1 MPRVGGGNGA
11 DRPVPGP
18 ASSLRPRYSLYS
30 APVPAVLRRVR
41 RQAVLPIACAAL
53 AALLVV
59 VLLTFVPLSGDAPS
73 HLFQTWLYRHDGFQL
88 WNNLWYAGRYEFV
101 SYSVLYYPLAAH
113 IGELPLLAVA
123 AATLA
128 GSFAVLSRRE
138 WGQAARGPA
147 IAFTCTTTFVLIV
160 SGSYPFTAGAAC
172 ATAAILA
179 LQRRRRALFCVAV
192 VATLG
197 FSPLAF
203 AVLLAL
209 LAGLL
214 LGHPQPIDAARRHW
228 TALAIVVV
236 ALLAGVVLERAFP
249 SGGIYPY
256 NVTDALVVVLFS
268 LAGLYVTGKSPR
280 ARSLRMLFVAYLIL
294 NLFAFLFKSPV
305 GSNATRLFAVAGAPL
320 LWLAA
325 NVSRQRSQVIV
336 LPLLAATAALQV
348 GPWIR
353 DAYSAWGNSAASAT
367 YWRPAIDY
375 LRARGDD
382 QHRVE
387 AVATWG
393 HWEAYYLARAGFPLA
408 RGWFRQDDFPEN
420 RVLYD
425 HHLTAATYD
434 HWLRVLGVRYVI
446 LPDTTLDYSSAAEAR
461 LLRSGDSG
469 LQLVWRSEHLQIFEL
484 PAAAPIV
491 SAPPGD
497 RAATLIRLGHEGI
510 TFLAPDAGRYLIR
523 VRYSPYWQPH
533 APDACVA
540 RGPDGMT
547 DVTTAYPGVVDLTL
561 APSLDTVADAMTSSR
576 PNC

>member
-1 MPRVGGGNGA
+1 MAYTRPGNA
-11 DRPVPGP
+11 FPQDVPAP
-18 ASSLRPRYSLYS
+18 ASSLRPRDSLYS
-30 APVPAVLRRVR
+30 TAVPAVLRRVR
-41 RQAVLPIACAAL
+41 REAVLPIACGAL
-53 AALLVV
+53 AAALVV
-59 VLLTFVPLSGDAPS
+59 ALLTFVPPSGDAPS
-73 HLFQTWLYRHDGFQL
+73 HLFQTWLYRHGGFQL

-101 SYSVLYYPLAAH
+101 SYSALYYPLAAQT
-113 IGELPLLAVA
+113 GELPVLAVG

-128 GSFAVLSRRE
+128 ACFAALSRRE
-138 WGQAARGPA
+138 WGRAARGPA
-147 IAFTCTTTFVLIV
+147 VAFACTTPFVLIV
-160 SGSYPFTAGAAC
+160 SGSYPFAAGAAC
-172 ATAAILA
+172 AAGAILA
-179 LQRRRRALFCVAV
+179 LQRGRRGVFCLVV

-203 AVLLAL
+203 ALLLAL

-214 LGHPQPIDAARRHW
+214 LGHPEPLVAARRHW
-228 TALAIVVV
+228 IALAVVVV
-236 ALLAGVVLERAFP
+236 AVLAGVFLQRAFP

-268 LAGLYVTGKSPR
+268 LAGLYVTGRSPR

-294 NLFAFLFKSPV
+294 NLCAFLFKSPV

-336 LPLLAATAALQV
+336 FPILAATAALQV

-353 DAYSAWGNSAASAT
+353 DAYSAWGNPAASAA

-375 LRARGDD
+375 LHARGDD

-425 HHLTAATYD
+425 HHLTAAAYD
-434 HWLRVLGVRYVI
+434 HWLRVLGVRYVV
-446 LPDTTLDYSSAAEAR
+446 LPDTTLDYSAGAEAR
-461 LLRSGDSG
+461 LLRSGNSG
-469 LQLVWRSEHLQIFEL
+469 LQLIWSSRHLKIYEL

-491 SAPPGD
+491 SAPAGSK
-497 RAATLIRLGHEGI
+497 AAMLIRLGHQGI
-510 TFLAPDAGRYLIR
+510 SFLAPEPGRYLVR
-523 VRYSPYWQPH
+523 VRYSPYWQPQ

-547 DVTTAYPGVVDLTL
+547 DVTTTYPGVVDLSLT
-561 APSLDTVADAMTSSR
+561 PSLATVADAMTSSK
-576 PNC
+576 PDC

>member
-1 MPRVGGGNGA
+1 MSGEDVAGT
-11 DRPVPGP
+11 
-18 ASSLRPRYSLYS
+18 ASSLPPRYSIYS
-30 APVPAVLRRVR
+30 ASVPAVLGRFRRE
-41 RQAVLPIACAAL
+41 AVLPIACGAL

-59 VLLTFVPLSGDAPS
+59 ALLTFVPPSGDAPS
-73 HLFQTWLYRHDGFQL
+73 HLFQTWLYRHGGFQL

-101 SYSVLYYPLAAH
+101 TYSVLYYPLAAQA
-113 IGELPLLAVA
+113 GELPVLVAA

-128 GSFAVLSRRE
+128 ASFAALSRHE
-138 WGQAARGPA
+138 WGRAARGPA
-147 IAFTCTTTFVLIV
+147 VAFACTTTFVLIV

-172 ATAAILA
+172 AVAALLA
-179 LQRRRRALFCVAV
+179 LQRRRRLLFCAAV

-228 TALAIVVV
+228 LALGIVVL
-236 ALLAGVVLERAFP
+236 ALFAGVLLQRAFP

-353 DAYSAWGNSAASAT
+353 DAYSAWGNPAASAA
-367 YWRPAIDY
+367 YWRPAVDY
-375 LRARGDD
+375 LRAQNDD

-393 HWEAYYLARAGFPLA
+393 HWEAYYLARSGFPLA

-425 HHLTAATYD
+425 DHLTAAKYD
-434 HWLRVLGVRYVI
+434 HWLRVLGVRYVV

-461 LLRSGDSG
+461 LLRSGNSG
-469 LQLVWRSEHLQIFEL
+469 LELVWSSAHLQIYKL
-484 PAAAPIV
+484 PYAAPIV
-491 SAPPGD
+491 SAPPGE
-497 RAATLIRLGHEGI
+497 RPAMLIRLGHEGI
-510 TFLAPDAGRYLIR
+510 SFLAPDPGRYLVR

-547 DVTTAYPGVVDLTL
+547 DVTTAYPGVVNLSL

-576 PNC
+576 PNCEMIDR

>member
-1 MPRVGGGNGA
+1 VEE
-11 DRPVPGP
+11 P
-18 ASSLRPRYSLYS
+18 AAPFRLPDSLYS
-30 APVPAVLRRVR
+30 TAVPAVLRRVR
-41 RQAVLPIACAAL
+41 REAVLPIACGAL
-53 AALLVV
+53 AAVLVV

-73 HLFQTWLYRHDGFQL
+73 HLFQTWLYRHGGFQL

-101 SYSVLYYPLAAH
+101 SYSALYYPLAAQT
-113 IGELPLLAVA
+113 GELPVLAVSA
-123 AATLA
+123 AALA
-128 GSFAVLSRRE
+128 ACFAALSRRE
-138 WGQAARGPA
+138 WGGGAPGPPISPSCAA
-147 IAFTCTTTFVLIV
+147 
-160 SGSYPFTAGAAC
+160 
-172 ATAAILA
+172 AAILA
-179 LQRRRRALFCVAV
+179 LQRGRRGLFCVAV

-203 AVLLAL
+203 ALLLAL

-214 LGHPQPIDAARRHW
+214 LGHPEPIGAARRHW
-228 TALAIVVV
+228 PALAVVVV
-236 ALLAGVVLERAFP
+236 AVLAGVFLQRAFP

-268 LAGLYVTGKSPR
+268 LAGLYVTGRSPR

-294 NLFAFLFKSPV
+294 NLCAFLFKSPV

-336 LPLLAATAALQV
+336 LPILAATAALQV

-353 DAYSAWGNSAASAT
+353 DAYSAWGNPAAAAT

-375 LRARGDD
+375 LHARGDE

-425 HHLTAATYD
+425 HRLTAATYD
-434 HWLRVLGVRYVI
+434 HWLRVLGVRYVV
-446 LPDTTLDYSSAAEAR
+446 LPDTTLDYSAAAEAR
-461 LLRSGDSG
+461 LLRSGNSG
-469 LQLVWRSEHLQIFEL
+469 LELVWSSKHLRIYEL

-491 SAPPGD
+491 SAPPGS
-497 RAATLIRLGHEGI
+497 RAAMLIRLGHQGI
-510 TFLAPDAGRYLIR
+510 SFLAPEPGRYLVR

-561 APSLDTVADAMTSSR
+561 APSLASVADAMTSSK
-576 PNC
+576 PDC

>member
-1 MPRVGGGNGA
+1 MQWPTMPAV
-11 DRPVPGP
+11 
-18 ASSLRPRYSLYS
+18 SSHPRYSLYS
-30 APVPAVLRRVR
+30 AAVRSVR
-41 RQAVLPIACAAL
+41 RLRPRELPLALVCGAL
-53 AALLVV
+53 AGVLVAA
-59 VLLTFVPLSGDAPS
+59 LLTFVPLSGDAPS
-73 HLFQTWLYRHDGFQL
+73 HLFQTWLYRHGGFQL

-101 SYSVLYYPLAAH
+101 SYSVLYYPLAALT
-113 IGELPLLAVA
+113 GELPVLVVA
-123 AATLA
+123 AAALA
-128 GSFAVLSRRE
+128 AGFASVSLRE
-138 WGQAARGPA
+138 WGGAARGPA
-147 IAFTCTTTFVLIV
+147 IAFACTTPFVSIV
-160 SGSYPFTAGAAC
+160 SGSYPFTAGLAC
-172 ATAAILA
+172 GAVALLA
-179 LQRRRRALFCVAV
+179 LQRGRRFVFGACVVGA
-192 VATLG
+192 LG

-214 LGHPQPIDAARRHW
+214 LGHPQPLAAARRQW
-228 TALAIVVV
+228 SAFAVVV
-236 ALLAGVVLERAFP
+236 VVLLTGVLAQRAFP

-268 LAGLYVTGKSPR
+268 LAGLYVTGRSPR

-294 NLFAFLFKSPV
+294 NLVAFLFKSPV

-325 NVSRQRSQVIV
+325 NVSRQRSQAIV

-353 DAYSAWGNSAASAT
+353 DAYSAWRNPAESAG

-375 LRARGDD
+375 LRSQGDD

-425 HHLTAATYD
+425 HHLTAAAYD
-434 HWLRVLGVRYVI
+434 HWLRLLGVRDVV
-446 LPDTTLDYSSAAEAR
+446 LPDAALDYSSAAEAR
-461 LLRSGDSG
+461 LLRSGHSG
-469 LQLVWRSEHLQIFEL
+469 LRLVFHSRHLRVYEL
-484 PAAAPIV
+484 PGAAPIV
-491 SAPPGD
+491 SPPAGAD
-497 RAATLIRLGHEGI
+497 ALLVRLRSSGI
-510 TFLAPDAGRYLIR
+510 AFYASQPGRYLVR
-523 VRYSPYWQPH
+523 VRYTPYWNPTDP
-533 APDACVA
+533 AACVS

-547 DVTTAYPGVVDLTL
+547 DVRTPAAGIVDLDL
-561 APSLDTVADAMTSSR
+561 DPSLATVADTVTSTASG
-576 PNC
+576 C